1 MADEKPVNPVED
13 QELNDLLDSA
23 LEDFNKEQKVNEV
36 DEKKESLAVT
46 TNEEN
51 FETLEDAWT
60 ANIIE
65 GAVDHFKENLQNLI
79 KNDSEL
85 DASFKKMAQ
94 TIASVVSDEGALED
108 FNKEQKVGKVNEKKK
123 SSAPGADED
132 SFETIEDGWST
143 NVIEEAVDQ
152 LEEDLQNLIKN
163 DSELGAS
170 VKKMA
175 QTLASVVSE
184 DGKTSKDG
192 ASTDFESVIAQALN
206 DLSAT
211 SETLQSDVDISEL
224 LGQASLEDGA
234 GTILPIMQGM
244 LQHLLSKEILYPSLK
259 ELVDKFPEWLEAK
272 KTSISPDDLQRFNK
286 QLELMRQVCSELE
299 KEKDEDTKETKK
311 KRFKTV
317 ISLMQEVQGCGQL
330 PEELVGE
337 HTMPFQVDAEGDP
350 IIPALLRGMD
360 SSQNCQLM

>member
-79 KNDSEL
+79 KN
-85 DASFKKMAQ
+85 
-94 TIASVVSDEGALED
+94 GALED

-163 DSELGAS
+163 GADSELGAS